1 MVNLMLLILRFW
13 KLVKLQTASN
23 SLKKSKLK
31 KSIQRQLSN
40 LEIRWRI
47 TNNKLLKSLERLNTM
62 KKLKRFWKLRRKK
75 QSRVDFKQL
84 LVMLTLEDLKR
95 KILNSMMDLKLLNVV
110 WKEANFQV
118 GRSREWQL
126 QEQLSE
132 NLKFFFL
139 TKLHL
144 L

>member
-1 MVNLMLLILRFW
+1 MLLILRFW